1 MSMAV
6 EGFLAIAK
14 RPSLWLTAM
23 REGRALQPLD
33 WWRQWPPGLG
43 PSGDYLA
50 FRMQTM
56 YGSTDATI
64 GPEELVRYLEWCRWM
79 RARAR

>member
-1 MSMAV
+1 MSVAAKGLLAV
-6 EGFLAIAK
+6 AK
-14 RPSLWLTAM
+14 RPTLWFTALN
-23 REGRALQPLD
+23 EGRALLPPD

-43 PSGDYLA
+43 PSGDYMA

-56 YGSTDATI
+56 YGSADATVD
-64 GPEELVRYLEWCRWM
+64 PEELLRYLEWCRWM